1 MGRIG
6 RGHRLVKASWEV
18 LKADKELL
26 LLPLLSFGAII
37 LVSLPFIGAAVGTDG
52 FPQSGEMSSLQ
63 WVLMGI
69 FFFLSYFI
77 GIFFNAAIVGA
88 ATIRLQGGN
97 PTVKDGLDLAW
108 SKVGKIFAWACIA
121 ASVGLILRAV
131 EDKLGFLGRIVIAI
145 IGAAWSAVT
154 FFVVPVLLFEE
165 VSAGESVKRSATIFK
180 ARWGE
185 QFVGNIS
192 IGLALLLIALPLV
205 FFSILLIGTIPF
217 IGVPLLVL
225 TICALIAVG
234 NAMTGIFNAALYR
247 YAVTGE
253 SSEFFAEEDLQG
265 AFRPKKKRG
274 LIG

>member
-1 MGRIG
+1 MGRIA
-6 RGHRLVKASWEV
+6 RGHRLVKASWAV

-26 LLPLLSFGAII
+26 VLPLMSFAAV
-37 LVSLPFIGAAVGTDG
+37 LLAALPFIGAVVGTG
-52 FPQSGEMSSLQ
+52 GISGTGPMNSTQ

-69 FFFLSYFI
+69 FFFVTYFI
-77 GIFFNAAIVGA
+77 GIFFNAAVVGA
-88 ATIRLQGGN
+88 ATIRLQGGD
-97 PTVKDGLDLAW
+97 PTVKDGLNIAW

-131 EDKLGFLGRIVIAI
+131 EEKLGFLGRIVIAI

-165 VSAGESVKRSATIFK
+165 FSAGESVKRSATIFK
-180 ARWGE
+180 ERWGE

-205 FFSILLIGTIPF
+205 FLSVLLIGTVPF
-217 IGVPLLVL
+217 VGVPLLVL
-225 TICALIAVG
+225 TICALMAVG
-234 NAMTGIFNAALYR
+234 NAMTGVFNAALYR

-253 SSEFFAEEDLQG
+253 SNEFFAEEDLQG
-265 AFRPKKKRG
+265 AFRPKKTRG